1 MAVLSVN
8 NIKKM
13 FGTDLIITDVSFEVQ
28 KNDHIGLV
36 GVNGSG
42 KTTLF
47 KVLSGDYIPD
57 EGAFYTGKDVTIG
70 YMEQHVCRED
80 QISAFAEVERVFSHL
95 MEMEQQLE
103 VLNLHLQVEQG
114 DLTELITKQTALND
128 KFVDEGGLTY
138 KSRVRS
144 TMLGLGFTEEQ
155 LYLPV
160 GVLSGGQKAKLQLA
174 KMLLSGANLL
184 LLDEPT
190 NHLDIT
196 ATEWLEDFLKN
207 YSGAFIV
214 ISHDRYFLDAITNRT
229 FEMQNTRLYT
239 YKGNYSAFLTQKAER
254 DLTMQRV
261 YDNTQKEIKRIEGI
275 IEQQKR
281 FNQERNYITIASK
294 QKSIDRLKAT
304 LEKPEDEPDSIEFKF
319 KASRRGG
326 NDVLLAKDISLSFDD
341 NHLFH
346 DVNMDIKRQ
355 EKIFIIGP
363 NGCGKTSLLKVLLGM
378 YQPDTGSCRYGSNID
393 VGYYDQAQNNLDD
406 SKTVIDEIWDLHPR
420 MDQTQVRSALAVFLF
435 KGEDVFKPVS
445 GLSGGERARVLLLK
459 LMLDDTNFLILD
471 EPTNHL
477 DISSREALENAL
489 SGYDGTMLV
498 VSHDRYLINKLADK
512 VLYLD
517 KDGITEYIGNY
528 DTYLA
533 ARELKVQQEAE
544 VKVAEPKVNE
554 YTLKKERRSE
564 IRKKK
569 SALAR
574 CEADIEENEL
584 KVAEI
589 EEMLSDP
596 EIAADYQKTIELSK
610 EHEELKAQGEELLLL
625 WEELNTWLDEN
636 AEEN

>member
-13 FGTDLIITDVSFEVQ
+13 FGTDIIIEGVSFEVQ

-80 QISAFAEVERVFSHL
+80 QISAFAEVERVFAHL

-207 YSGAFIV
+207 YNGAFIV

-533 ARELKVQQEAE
+533 ARELKEQQEAE

-610 EHEELKAQGEELLLL
+610 EHEELKAQGEELLIL